1 MPTPCTSLP
10 ITISRD
16 TAQRYTTLALSTRA
30 THGEISAGGWV
41 LLSLSL
47 LSDPGFG
54 SVERAMQFRD
64 LCGFARAAI
73 GAGC

>member
-1 MPTPCTSLP
+1 MPPIHTSLP

-16 TAQRYTTLALSTRA
+16 SAQRYTTLALATRR

-41 LLSLSL
+41 LLALSN
-47 LSDPGFG
+47 LSDPAFG
-54 SVERAMQFRD
+54 SVERAMGYRD
-64 LCGFARAAI
+64 LQGFSAAAI